1 MTWKKK
7 RTVYGKYEHYSLS
20 KKLKRDNKISE
31 QFEIMLNS
39 LTLEELIAL
48 KLDLANKAAG
58 SPIYG
63 FPIMKQLKHVV
74 KAAVLMYAASATR
87 TEREAAAFLGITRL
101 EYREYIRDYNIL
113 GYFDDERK
121 LVK

>member
-1 MTWKKK
+1 VIWKKK
-7 RTVYGKYEHYSLS
+7 KKHQSKYEHYSLS
-20 KKLKRDNKISE
+20 KKLRKDNKTSD

-48 KLDLANKAAG
+48 KLELANKAAG
-58 SPIYG
+58 VPIYG
-63 FPIMKQLKHVV
+63 FPLYKAMKNVV

-101 EYREYIRDYNIL
+101 EYRMYIKHYNIL
-113 GYFDDERK
+113 TYFEEERK
-121 LVK
+121 ND